1 MRYSWTLKWNKFKY
15 GLIAGFISPVIGFLI
30 AFLVIGNNMSFLQF
44 SSYFFGEINTNNLV
58 SEIYLE
64 MRQNTLMFC
73 LLVNMLIFYFS
84 FFIFK
89 IDQFSKG
96 IVGLTL
102 IWAAISTLF
111 IN

>member
-30 AFLVIGNNMSFLQF
+30 AYLVIGKNLSFLQF
-44 SSYFFGEINTNNLV
+44 SSYFFGEINSNNIV

-73 LLVNMLIFYFS
+73 LLMNMLIFYFS

-102 IWAAISTLF
+102 LWAAISTLF
-111 IN
+111 VN